1 MLKENLACAY
11 SFYIQICNIRQ
22 SNFLLKKL
30 ILNTRGRVR
39 MYRSD
44 KMMKTIVVVGGG
56 ITGLTTMYYLKKQ
69 MTEQKV
75 EARLIVVERNAYLG
89 GKIHSEHEGGFIMET
104 GADSIVARHP
114 GVLELVKELDFK
126 QELVYNETGISYIH
140 TNNELHAIPAGSTF
154 GIPMSVESLMASTL
168 ISEEGKQRAL
178 EDLQLPNKK
187 FTKESSIGQF
197 LEYFLGEEI
206 VRKQIAP
213 VLAGVY
219 SGDLYQLSLNSTLPY
234 LVDYKNE
241 YGSIIKGFEA
251 NREQFDKAA
260 NKKFISFKTGLSA
273 LIDRLEQTLTTVEFK
288 KNTAIQAV
296 HKRGE
301 KYDVVLDQETIEADV
316 VVLATPNQTVRAVLQ
331 DPVIDEQLEKFTNA
345 SALTMYVGFDVAD
358 SVLPADGT
366 GFIVSHHSDL
376 VCNASTW
383 TSRKWKHTSA
393 EGNLLVRLFYKNIN
407 PRYEQLAAMTDE
419 ELTQVAL
426 EDINL
431 SLGIE
436 AEPTVVKVT
445 KWIDKMPRYDLAHN
459 EALGVVVR
467 ELAQRYPNVLLAGCS
482 YFGVGIGACIQNGKK
497 TADQI
502 VSKII

>member
-1 MLKENLACAY
+1 
-11 SFYIQICNIRQ
+11 
-22 SNFLLKKL
+22 
-30 ILNTRGRVR
+30 
-39 MYRSD
+39 
-44 KMMKTIVVVGGG
+44 MKTVVVVGGG
-56 ITGLTTMYYLKKQ
+56 ITGLTTLHYLKKQ
-69 MTEQKV
+69 LADKNAR
-75 EARLIVVERNAYLG
+75 ARLVLVEKNPYLG

-114 GVLELVKELDFK
+114 GVLELVQELEFE

-168 ISEEGKQRAL
+168 ISEEGKQRSL
-178 EDLQLPNKK
+178 EDLQLPNTN
-187 FTKESSIGQF
+187 FTKESSIGEF
-197 LEYFLGEEI
+197 LEYFLGKEI
-206 VRKQIAP
+206 VHNQIAP

-234 LVDYKNE
+234 LVDYKNK

-251 NREQFDKAA
+251 NKEQFDKAA
-260 NKKFISFKTGLSA
+260 NKKFISFKSGLSA
-273 LIDRLEQTLTTVEFK
+273 IIDRLEQTLTKVEFK
-288 KNTAIQAV
+288 KNTAIQAI

-301 KYDVVLDQETIEADV
+301 QYDVVLDNETILADF
-316 VVLATPNQTVRAVLQ
+316 VVLATPNETVRAVLQ
-331 DPVIDEQLEKFTNA
+331 DAVINQQLEKFTNA

-358 SVLPADGT
+358 SVLPTDGT

-376 VCNASTW
+376 ICNASTW

-393 EGNLLVRLFYKNIN
+393 QGNLLVRLFYKNIN
-407 PRYEQLAAMTDE
+407 PRYEELAVMTDE

-426 EDINL
+426 EDIKL

-436 AEPTVVKVT
+436 AEPTVVNVT

-459 EALGVVVR
+459 EALSVVVK
-467 ELAQRYPNVLLAGCS
+467 ELALRYPNVLLAGCS

-497 TADQI
+497 TAEQISSQI
-502 VSKII
+502 V